1 MTKRQH
7 VIRCSLC
14 NKFISFGNNASP
26 FEGRCCDECNDM
38 RVIPARIAMMFGVN
52 PPYEVPSGGSID
64 VTVEE
69 PKPLED

>member
-1 MTKRQH
+1 
-7 VIRCSLC
+7 
-14 NKFISFGNNASP
+14 
-26 FEGRCCDECNDM
+26 M